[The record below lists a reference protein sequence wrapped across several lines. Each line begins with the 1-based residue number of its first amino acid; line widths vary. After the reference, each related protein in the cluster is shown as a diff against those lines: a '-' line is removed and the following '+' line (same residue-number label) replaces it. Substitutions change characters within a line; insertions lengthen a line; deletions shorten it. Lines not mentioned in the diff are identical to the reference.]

1 MTTDVSDPPPSVPP
15 VDDVLTDLDLTVL
28 KLAGQRWRFLG
39 MQEVAVRDATGY
51 SMPRYT
57 QHLLALLDRPAALLH
72 DPVLVRRLQRLQAT
86 RRRARAA

>member
-1 MTTDVSDPPPSVPP
+1 

-28 KLAGQRWRFLG
+28 KLAGQRWRFVG

-57 QHLLALLDRPAALLH
+57 QHLLGLLDRPAALLH

-86 RRRARAA
+86 RRQARAG